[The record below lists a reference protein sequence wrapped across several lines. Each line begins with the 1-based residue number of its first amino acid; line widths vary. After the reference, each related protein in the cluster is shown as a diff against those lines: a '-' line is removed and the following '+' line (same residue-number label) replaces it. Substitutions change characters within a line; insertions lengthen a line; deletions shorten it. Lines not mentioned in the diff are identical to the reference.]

1 MSNFLDNILEQL
13 KSYLESEEGKA
24 DIKKEQERI
33 KFRKEHIEKYIEY
46 LHNLSI
52 SDRTALFEK
61 IKAKYDSQEYYDRE
75 VKLLKREPRE
85 FLYDYI
91 FEYGH
96 KYGVVNEIPDAMFGY
111 DSYIIDGIWVFTAWY
126 GQGTAY
132 NFDKLLIL

>member
-1 MSNFLDNILEQL
+1 MSSNILEQL
-13 KSYLESEEGKA
+13 KSYLESEEGKR

-33 KFRKEHIEKYIEY
+33 KFRKDHIEKYIEY
-46 LHNLSI
+46 LHNLSL

-61 IKAKYDSQEYYDRE
+61 IKAKYDSQEYYNRE
-75 VKLLKREPRE
+75 IRLGHEPRE

-126 GQGTAY
+126 GQGTVY
-132 NFDKLLIL
+132 NFEKL